1 MSQLQPK
8 NVKIFAF
15 LFNCLIFLIHLRIRL
30 LVVQIRHFQLLNF
43 KILQNNQS
51 AGEITLINQLNGEG
65 HNICSPVLKSLE

>member
-1 MSQLQPK
+1 M
-8 NVKIFAF
+8 
-15 LFNCLIFLIHLRIRL
+15 
-30 LVVQIRHFQLLNF
+30 VVQIRHFQLLNF